1 MARRVV
7 KAKMRISATSLEPN
21 PASRLDGLLW
31 CRRQAG
37 FTLLELLV
45 ALAIAGLT
53 LTVTPSLFGKA
64 QETIQYRSTV
74 RSVVGELRKARVSA
88 STQGVSS
95 FFHVNL
101 LQRQFGSDVQ
111 KQQSLPDALEMR
123 VTVGDQQLAPG
134 GQNALIEF
142 LPDGGATGGSIDIVR
157 RSGEGTRVR
166 VDWISSQI
174 ELEPLSK

>member
-1 MARRVV
+1 
-7 KAKMRISATSLEPN
+7 MRTSATSP
-21 PASRLDGLLW
+21 DQGL
-31 CRRQAG
+31 CSAVAGPVRRNRQAG

-53 LTVTPSLFGKA
+53 LTVAPSLFGKA
-64 QETIQYRSTV
+64 QETIQYRGTV
-74 RSVVGELRKARVSA
+74 RSVVGEIRQARRSA
-88 STQGVSS
+88 SARGVSS
-95 FFHVNL
+95 FFRVTV
-101 LQRQFGSDVQ
+101 RERKFGSDLQ

-123 VTVGDQQLAPG
+123 VIVGDRQLAPG
-134 GQNALIEF
+134 GQEALIEF

-166 VDWISSQI
+166 VDWISGQI